1 VIFVVAHEEVVIE
14 NQSKVKDLDV
24 LIISLFRIN

>member
-1 VIFVVAHEEVVIE
+1 VVAHEEVVIE

>member
-1 VIFVVAHEEVVIE
+1 MVAHEEVVIE